1 MIFYN
6 EKGDEVCIS
15 NARSFNKGKTHIYPL
30 LVKSIKQLGCGK
42 SILVDK
48 NNTVISGSKVL
59 NAVGDADVTKIRIV
73 ETKGDELIVIKRTD
87 ICAESKKGYELSL
100 VDNLIAS
107 KNLEWNVDEVFSAI
121 DKTTTFDP
129 TEWNGYECIVKEL
142 ELEQLI
148 KEGLAMQ
155 NAPIKKE
162 KVITRENLQMSL
174 FD

>member
-6 EKGDEVCIS
+6 EKGDEVCLH
-15 NARSFNKGKTHIYPL
+15 NVNSFNKGKTHIYPL

-42 SILVDK
+42 SVLVDK
-48 NNTVISGSKVL
+48 DNTIISGAKVL
-59 NAVGDADVTKIRIV
+59 NAASDAGIKKIRII
-73 ETKGDELIVIKRTD
+73 ETKGDELIVIKRSD
-87 ICAESKKGYELSL
+87 ICAESKRGYELSL

-148 KEGLAMQ
+148 KDGLAMQ
-155 NAPIKKE
+155 KTPVKKE
-162 KVITRENLQMSL
+162 KVITQENLQFSL